1 MAGFDGSGG
10 WSWSYTWANEAAL
23 GNPISATKMDAQFAD
38 AAAGFQ
44 NCLTRDGQ
52 GKPSANIDWNAKK
65 ITNLANGTASGDAI
79 NLGQLTGQTTGN
91 AFRRNLLINGGFDV
105 WQAGAGG
112 SASIAGTASRVRT
125 ADCWWAVRAASATG
139 YTVSQQTGTVNR
151 YALKWQRDNANAS
164 TAIMYLAQSLETA
177 NVEWMK
183 RGTPPTC
190 YLSFYAKSGANYS
203 GGNLTVDVVRGTG
216 SDQNVLDTYT
226 GATTLATLSQAITS
240 TLTRYSVA
248 VPIDTSTNELGV
260 RFSWT
265 PSGVAGADD
274 SVTLENVQLEVASAA
289 TAFEYLPFADTLAR
303 CQRYYFKTF
312 PYDIA
317 PAQNTGS
324 TLGALLMS
332 ALRAGA
338 VAQGVFTFG
347 LPVEMHISIGSGSG
361 GYSPFSADNGI
372 YNVTRS
378 QSGAAWTGTAWGTRL
393 QITITAGT
401 AGTQISDTLALHYVL
416 ASGTF

>member
-10 WSWSYTWANEAAL
+10 WSWTYTWTNEAAL

-38 AAAGFQ
+38 AASGFQ

-65 ITNLANGTASGDAI
+65 ITNLANGTASTDAI

-112 SASIAGTASRVRT
+112 SASVAGTAARVRT
-125 ADCWWAVRAASATG
+125 ADCWWAVRATSATG

-164 TAIMYLAQSLETA
+164 TAVMYLAQSLETA
-177 NVEWMK
+177 NVVRLK

-216 SDQNVLDTYT
+216 TDQNVLDTYT
-226 GATTLATLSQAITS
+226 GATTLATLAQAITS

-289 TAFEYLPFADTLAR
+289 TDFEYLPFDDTLRR
-303 CQRYYFKTF
+303 CMRYYQKSFA
-312 PYDIA
+312 YNLA
-317 PAQNTGS
+317 PASN
-324 TLGALLMS
+324 LGFSSDTFALM
-332 ALRAGA
+332 AGKAGA
-338 VAQGVFTFG
+338 SANAFCIP
-347 LPVEMHISIGSGSG
+347 LPVVMKGANTTTTSYNPYAAGSEARDVTAAATCSAMSINSTTPS
-361 GYSPFSADNGI
+361 
-372 YNVTRS
+372 R
-378 QSGAAWTGTAWGTRL
+378 
-393 QITITAGT
+393 
-401 AGTQISDTLALHYVL
+401 TLY
-416 ASGTF
+416 GTFTGNAATAVGNIIQFEYTISEANF

>member
-10 WSWSYTWANEAAL
+10 WSWSYTWTNEAAL

-112 SASIAGTASRVRT
+112 SASIAGTAARVRT
-125 ADCWWAVRAASATG
+125 ADCWWAVRATAATG

-164 TAIMYLAQSLETA
+164 TAVMYLAQSLETA
-177 NVEWMK
+177 NVVRLK

-216 SDQNVLDTYT
+216 SDENVLDTYT
-226 GATTLATLSQAITS
+226 GATTLATLAQAITG

-260 RFSWT
+260 RFLWT

-289 TAFEYLPFADTLAR
+289 TDFEYLPFDDTLRR
-303 CQRYYFKTF
+303 CMRYYQKSF
-312 PYDIA
+312 PYGTA
-317 PAQNTGS
+317 PAQNAGVTNAFRGYANATGAWS
-324 TLGALLMS
+324 LITPAC
-332 ALRAGA
+332 RR
-338 VAQGVFTFG
+338 
-347 LPVEMHISIGSGSG
+347 IGG
-361 GYSPFSADNGI
+361 
-372 YNVTRS
+372 
-378 QSGAAWTGTAWGTRL
+378 AWTGTTYNPSVANTQVRY
-393 QITITAGT
+393 TSAAADMSGT
-401 AGTQISDTLALHYVL
+401 ALTVITDNSATLTATPAGIGDWAVHWTISDNN
-416 ASGTF
+416 F